1 MRVAL
6 VCPYSLTRPGGVQ
19 GQVLGLARALDTAG
33 HDVLVVAPDDA
44 RPPGLERAP
53 DGPSRYAAGSSTRVQ
68 ANGSVAPVALDPR
81 AAWRARRAVA
91 GFGAEVV
98 HLHEPFAPAV
108 GYGVLLEHALP
119 SVGTYHR
126 AGEGRGYR
134 LAAPLA
140 RWADARLDVRC
151 AVSEAA
157 ASTVAAVVGRRPV
170 EVLFNGV
177 EVDRFAGA
185 APVPSDAPAIL
196 FLGRHERRKGLEVL
210 LEAYRR
216 AEWPEG
222 VAHPVLWVAGD
233 GPETAGLR
241 RRFAGVS
248 GVEWLGVLPDAEVPG
263 RLAGA
268 SVLCAPALGGES
280 FGMVLLE
287 AMAAGCAVVASDI
300 PGYRAAA
307 GGHAALVPPGDPET
321 LGVVLAD
328 EVARRAAGHAEPG
341 PGADGTGL
349 LPAHLQAA
357 RRHAEEWS
365 MDRLAERY
373 VALYRRAVDRASR
386 I

>member
-6 VCPYSLTRPGGVQ
+6 VCPYSLSRPGGVQ
-19 GQVLGLARALDTAG
+19 GQVLGLARALHAAG
-33 HDVLVVAPDDA
+33 HDVLVVAPDDT
-44 RPPGLERAP
+44 RPPGLERSS
-53 DGPSRYAAGSSTRVQ
+53 DGPSRFTAGPSTGVQ

-91 GFGAEVV
+91 RYGAEVV

-108 GYGVLLEHALP
+108 GYGVLVEHALP

-140 RWADARLDVRC
+140 RWADGRLDVRC
-151 AVSEAA
+151 AVSDAA
-157 ASTVAAVVGRRPV
+157 AATVAAVVGRRPV

-177 EVDRFAGA
+177 EVDRFGGA
-185 APVPSDAPAIL
+185 APVPSEAPAIL

-210 LEAYRR
+210 LEAFRR
-216 AEWPEG
+216 ARWPEG
-222 VAHPVLWVAGD
+222 MAHPVLWVAGD

-241 RRFAGVS
+241 RRFAGVP
-248 GVEWLGVLPDAEVPG
+248 GVEWLGVLPDAQVPG

-307 GGHAALVPPGDPET
+307 GGHAALVAPGEPEA
-321 LGVVLAD
+321 LAVALAD
-328 EVARRAAGHAEPG
+328 EVARHASGPAAAPPG
-341 PGADGTGL
+341 TDGARL

-365 MDRLAERY
+365 MDRLAKRY
-373 VALYRRAVDRASR
+373 VALYRRAIDCTSR
-386 I
+386 